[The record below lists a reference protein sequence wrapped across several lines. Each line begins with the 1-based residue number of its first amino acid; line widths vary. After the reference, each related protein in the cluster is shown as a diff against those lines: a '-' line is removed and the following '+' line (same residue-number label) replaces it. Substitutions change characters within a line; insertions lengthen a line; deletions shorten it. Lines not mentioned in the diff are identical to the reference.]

1 MHNRGDERDILHFPT
16 KRWGVVSVGRATK
29 LVVASAIRK
38 SELLSF
44 YGKLL

>member
-1 MHNRGDERDILHFPT
+1 MHNRGDERDFLHFPT
-16 KRWGVVSVGRATK
+16 KRWFAVSVGRATK
-29 LVVASAIRK
+29 LVVASAIWK